1 MGGKLSTLWNLVF
14 TKREI
19 RVAMI
24 GLDAAGKTT
33 VLGQLKFGETQTTI
47 PTIGFNVDT
56 VEYKNL
62 KLSVWD
68 IGGQVRLRTLWRHYY
83 QNCDAVIYVVD
94 SADRTRIKEAAEELH
109 NALSD
114 DNLRNASLLIF
125 ANKQDQPNACTPSEM
140 QELLKLRDLRQR
152 AWFVQGCTAT
162 TGRGLWEGLDWLSA
176 NLPQKQTTQ

>member
-1 MGGKLSTLWNLVF
+1 MGGKLSTLWKLMF
-14 TKREI
+14 SKRDV

-62 KLSVWD
+62 KMNVYD
-68 IGGQVRLRTLWRHYY
+68 VGGQERLRPLWRHYY
-83 QNCDAVIYVVD
+83 TNCDAIIFVVD
-94 SADRTRIKEAAEELH
+94 SADRERIKVAAAELH

-114 DNLRNASLLIF
+114 DQLRHASVLVY
-125 ANKQDQPNACTPSEM
+125 ANKQDMPNAVPPSEL
-140 QELLKLRDLRQR
+140 QELLKLRDLRSR
-152 AWFVQGCTAT
+152 KWFVQGATAT
-162 TGRGLWEGLDWLSA
+162 NGRGLFEGLDWLSE
-176 NLPQKQTTQ
+176 NLPKEQK